1 MSSYALR
8 QRSDGD
14 VARAPAGDPAERAYS
29 DLERATRTALEHY
42 SNVHRG
48 TGHNSLITTAL
59 YERTRDIVLE
69 YLGLGRGY
77 TTVFLTPWRLE
88 GFLGQLGPGRGVRV
102 ASSADLGLPLGL
114 RAAAVRKG
122 DLPRGVPFQT
132 GGGTA
137 RMVSADW
144 IDWADAPMR
153 FEAGTPN
160 IVGAISFAKAL
171 SLAGRFGRDIFRN
184 RKGADIA
191 PDELLRKDG
200 LVGYSGVDL
209 LAQLKATLVGRDVLV
224 PTARGNEPYINFD
237 NSASTPTFQP
247 IWDAACRA
255 WRQPETAWPGLVRAV
270 RDSCHRFFGAPADEY
285 EVIFTSNTTE
295 ALNSAAKSMRR
306 LVQEDPDAVVL
317 NTVSEHNSNEL
328 PWRQVSGISP
338 VRLPVDGDG
347 LVGLDQ
353 LEQVLRD
360 YNELDRHGR
369 KRIRL
374 VSMCG
379 ASNIMG
385 MLNDLAGIG
394 AVVHRY
400 GARLLVDAAQL
411 AAHRPVRM
419 HEDNIDYLAFS
430 AHKMYAP
437 FGSGGLIAR
446 KGALRLDGD
455 EVERIAASGDE
466 NVVGIAALGK
476 TIDLLERIGMDA
488 IQDEERRLTG
498 RALEGLSRIPGTRVF
513 GVANERSE
521 RFPRKGGVI
530 CFELNRVPHSLVAK
544 MIAESGGIGVRNGC
558 FCANMYVKRL
568 LGIGRIRS
576 TVARLGLTFI
586 PRLSEKLI
594 VGLVRVSFG
603 IGNDEAEVARLI
615 ETLQAIAAGPT
626 SWFNRV
632 LASIHFG
639 TPFLPLTPTGR
650 RISQSVET
658 TVADVFSSASPP
670 DMTIPR
676 RSEG

>member
-1 MSSYALR
+1 MSNYTHR
-8 QRSDGD
+8 QRVDGD
-14 VARAPAGDPAERAYS
+14 VVRAPAGDPAERAYA
-29 DLERATRTALEHY
+29 DLERATRAALEHY

-88 GFLGQLGPGRGVRV
+88 GFLGQLGPGRDVRV

-122 DLPRGVPFQT
+122 DLPRGIPFQT
-132 GGGTA
+132 GGGTVK
-137 RMVSADW
+137 MVSTDW

-160 IVGAISFAKAL
+160 IAGAISFAKAL
-171 SLAGRFGRDIFRN
+171 SLAGRFGRDVFRK

-200 LVGYSGVDL
+200 LAGYSGVDL
-209 LAQLKATLVGRDVLV
+209 LAQLRATLVGRGVLV
-224 PTARGNEPYINFD
+224 PTARGDEPYVNFD

-247 IWDAACRA
+247 IWDVACRA
-255 WRQPETAWPGLVRAV
+255 WRQSEMAWPGLVRAV

-285 EVIFTSNTTE
+285 EVIFASNTTE
-295 ALNSAAKSMRR
+295 ALHVVAKSMRR

-328 PWRQVSGISP
+328 PWRHVPGISL
-338 VRLPVDGDG
+338 VRLPVDGNG
-347 LVGLDQ
+347 LVGLDE
-353 LEQVLRD
+353 LGHVLRD
-360 YNELDRHGR
+360 CNKLNRYGR

-374 VSMCG
+374 VSVCG
-379 ASNIMG
+379 ASNTMG
-385 MLNDLAGIG
+385 MFNDLAGIS

-411 AAHRPVRM
+411 AAHRPVCM
-419 HEDNIDYLAFS
+419 HQDNIGYLAFS

-437 FGSGGLIAR
+437 FGSGGLIGR
-446 KGALRLDGD
+446 KGSLRLDGD
-455 EVERIAASGDE
+455 EVERITASGDE

-476 TIDLLERIGMDA
+476 AIDLLERVGMDA

-530 CFELNRVPHSLVAK
+530 CFELNRVPHSLAAK
-544 MIAESGGIGVRNGC
+544 MIAERGGIGVRNGC

-586 PRLSEKLI
+586 PRLAEKLI

-603 IGNDEAEVARLI
+603 IANDESEVARLI
-615 ETLQAIAAGPT
+615 ETVQAIAAGPVP
-626 SWFNRV
+626 WFNRG
-632 LASIHFG
+632 LAAVHFG
-639 TPFLPLTPTGR
+639 TPFLPHTPTGR
-650 RISQSVET
+650 RINQSVET
-658 TVADVFSSASPP
+658 TVADVFSSASAP
-670 DMTIPR
+670 DTAAPLR
-676 RSEG
+676 VA